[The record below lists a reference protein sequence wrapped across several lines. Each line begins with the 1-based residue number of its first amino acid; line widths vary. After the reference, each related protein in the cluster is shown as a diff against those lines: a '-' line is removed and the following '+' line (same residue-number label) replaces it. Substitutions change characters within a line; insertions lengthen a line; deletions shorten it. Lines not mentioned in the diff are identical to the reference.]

1 MSLFISI
8 SYYKTNVNQILY
20 NGRNTKERV
29 TPMPLTSEQLTKI
42 KHYTEHLLAAD
53 TSGHDMAHINRVV
66 NLAKYIQ
73 YREGGDLDII
83 LASAYLHDLID
94 DKIFPN
100 PELAKYD
107 LQQFLMEIKIESEQ
121 QELIFRII
129 ERMSFSHQLDHAP
142 KLSLEAKIVQD
153 ADRLDAIGAIG
164 VARTFYY
171 GGHKGHIMH
180 QPDIAP
186 RQNLTKDD
194 YRKGSSVINHF
205 YEKLFK
211 IKSTMQTQ
219 TGFELAEER
228 TKFMEQFVNEFLRE
242 WNFNELE

>member
-20 NGRNTKERV
+20 NGGNTKEGV
-29 TPMPLTSEQLTKI
+29 TQMPLTSEQLTKI
-42 KHYTEHLLAAD
+42 KHYTKHLLAAD

-121 QELIFRII
+121 QELIFKII
-129 ERMSFSHQLDHAP
+129 EQMSFSHQLDHAP
-142 KLSLEAKIVQD
+142 ELSHEAKIVQD

-164 VARTFYY
+164 VGRTFYY

-205 YEKLFK
+205 YEKIFK

-219 TGFELAEER
+219 TGIELAEER